1 MVSTVG
7 FSDVVYSTCMFGPEQ
22 RHIPDWAERE
32 RGADLAWI
40 RENLHVLWPMA
51 RQAYDEAGRG
61 AIFVDTTIRPSGLG
75 HPFGYFPREMVE
87 EYGNADTLRM
97 VLEYDPTREMVTVLL
112 KTENRSS
119 SYRIGVLTP
128 DPGPRSGSNGH

>member
-1 MVSTVG
+1 MASTVG

-22 RHIPDWAERE
+22 RHIPDWAQRE

-61 AIFVDTTIRPSGLG
+61 AIVVDTTIRPAGLG

-87 EYGNADTLRM
+87 EYGNEDTLRM

-112 KTENRSS
+112 KTANRSS
-119 SYRIGVLTP
+119 TYRVGVLPP
-128 DPGPRSGSNGH
+128 DLGKRRGSNF